1 MENAYRFLQITLLG
15 LIVGVLIVLLFQLNY
30 WANDIKMTL
39 RNSVVYQNN
48 EKIRQ
53 FSDKNKKQPP
63 ACKKPNA
70 PKYKIHIDDDINSI
84 QKYVEVM
91 Q

>member
-1 MENAYRFLQITLLG
+1 MENAYKFMQLTILG
-15 LIVGVLIVLLFQLNY
+15 LILGVLIVLGFQLNY
-30 WANDIKMTL
+30 WASDIKLTL
-39 RNSVVYQNN
+39 RKSVVYQNN

-53 FSDKNKKQPP
+53 FWDKNKQPP

-70 PKYKIHIDDDINSI
+70 PKFKINVDNDLNSI
-84 QKYVEVM
+84 KKYVEFR

>member
-1 MENAYRFLQITLLG
+1 MENAYKFMQITLLG
-15 LIVGVLIVLLFQLNY
+15 LIVGILVILLFQLNY

-39 RNSVVYQNN
+39 RKSVVYQNN

-53 FSDKNKKQPP
+53 FSDKKKQPP
-63 ACKKPNA
+63 ACKKPKA
-70 PKYKIHIDDDINSI
+70 PKYKIDIDDDINSI
-84 QKYVEVM
+84 QKYVGVR